1 MDIEEFFK
9 NAFKKLDIDLP
20 FNQVKSN
27 ITNYQKYTLSVTL
40 SPSVMD
46 TEEVYYNLLREKITN
61 EIKQYTLK
69 VIISDIKSKGDIN
82 FIDIL
87 NKGLKGAQSHHMIDN
102 SRKIITEIK
111 NLNLPNIIT
120 NGRICSE
127 YIMDSSVYNNEPLNN
142 TLLNQFNTLTKHGN
156 LFGDIDVYID
166 SFMRWDDDFL
176 LSYDDVQY
184 DISDIKINI
193 TQESTF
199 SPVLKVAFILYY
211 NIINPKL
218 TYIIDNINSISYLMY
233 KPFLRNKRIDNLL
246 E

>member
-9 NAFKKLDIDLP
+9 NAFKKIDIDLP
-20 FNQVKSN
+20 FNRVKSN

-69 VIISDIKSKGDIN
+69 VILSDIKSKGDIN

-87 NKGLKGAQSHHMIDN
+87 NHSNSNYMSIIDN

-111 NLNLPNIIT
+111 NINLPNIIT
-120 NGRICSE
+120 NARICSD
-127 YIMDSSVYNNEPLNN
+127 YIMDSPVYNTEPLV
-142 TLLNQFNTLTKHGN
+142 LSLNQFNTFTKYGN
-156 LFGDIDVYID
+156 LFGNVDVYID
-166 SFMRWDDDFL
+166 SFMRWDADFL

-199 SPVLKVAFILYY
+199 SPVLKVGFILYY

-218 TYIIDNINSISYLMY
+218 TYIIDNVNSISYSIY